1 MTHQIDATV
10 RAKGTAQAVRESGK
24 IPAVLYGPET
34 TPVSLAVP
42 TVALEKLYK
51 SAGASSFVDVVVD
64 GKGAPDKPIILDIQ
78 YDPVAASIIHVDFRQ
93 VNMKTEMDADVELRL
108 VGESPAVKGLGGTL
122 IKAMGSLPISCLPG
136 DLLNHIDI
144 DLSVLK
150 TFDDIIRVK
159 DLPIPAGVRVRAAAD
174 ATIAKVAAP
183 LTEEQLKAM
192 EEGVGPKS
200 LEDIQVEEK
209 GKKEEEGEAGAAEG
223 AAEGEKPAKG
233 GSASSGEEKKKE

>member
-1 MTHQIDATV
+1 MTHEIDATT
-10 RAKGTAQAVRESGK
+10 RSKGTAELTRESGR
-24 IPAVLYGPET
+24 IPCILYGPET

-42 TVALEKLYK
+42 THAFEVLYK
-51 SAGASSFVDVVVD
+51 NAGASSLVDVVVD
-64 GKGAPDKPIILDIQ
+64 GTGTPVKTIIQDIQ
-78 YDPVAASIIHVDFRQ
+78 YDPVSGRVIHVDFRQ
-93 VNMKTEMDADVELRL
+93 VNMKKEMDADIELRL
-108 VGESPAVKGLGGTL
+108 VGDSPAVKGLGGTL

-150 TFDDIIRVK
+150 TFDDIIRVS
-159 DLPIPAGVRVRAAAD
+159 DLAIPAGITVRAAAD

-209 GKKEEEGEAGAAEG
+209 GKKEEEGEAAEEGGA
-223 AAEGEKPAKG
+223 PAKG
-233 GSASSGEEKKKE
+233 GSASGGEEKKKE